1 MVRTTQDFLLSF
13 FFMLEL
19 LLVVMPVSMQS
30 LDLEQEVRAYEIE
43 RLPGKLVH
51 LLICMF
57 LKTEVVCCFTQQQS
71 SFERAINSSMEG
83 Q

>member
-1 MVRTTQDFLLSF
+1 
-13 FFMLEL
+13 MLEL

-51 LLICMF
+51 LLICVF
-57 LKTEVVCCFTQQQS
+57 LKTEVVCCFTQQ
-71 SFERAINSSMEG
+71 
-83 Q
+83 